1 MLPLIFCLHI
11 SFLIDFAFYIRNNKC
26 KTNYPSADEKEGI
39 VMKVK
44 INEQNFIAELR
55 LGNEQA
61 LAYVIDTYGGLIYSV
76 VRKQLSSL
84 PELQQECVND
94 VLLAIWQHCDS
105 FDASRSTFA
114 NWAAAICRY
123 KAIDCRR
130 MWLNRLQAQP
140 LETAEWIADEKSKAA
155 MLEQEIFEEM
165 EQMLSCL
172 HEDDRQIF
180 RKLYLEGYSVEEVAD
195 TMGVKRSHVYNRV
208 SRGRSRLRKIYS
220 IDERKGK
227 SR

>member
-1 MLPLIFCLHI
+1 
-11 SFLIDFAFYIRNNKC
+11 
-26 KTNYPSADEKEGI
+26 
-39 VMKVK
+39 
-44 INEQNFIAELR
+44 
-55 LGNEQA
+55 
-61 LAYVIDTYGGLIYSV
+61 
-76 VRKQLSSL
+76 
-84 PELQQECVND
+84 
-94 VLLAIWQHCDS
+94 
-105 FDASRSTFA
+105 
-114 NWAAAICRY
+114 
-123 KAIDCRR
+123 

-208 SRGRSRLRKIYS
+208 SRGRSRLRKTYS
-220 IDERKGK
+220 IDK
-227 SR
+227 